1 LTRKY
6 NFSHSDLENILLAKD
21 YLGVSWIPKAL
32 RNNQNKIVKE
42 WLLAIDDFEKE
53 FGVNKNEILRSVGK
67 EIDSIYDLNSAIRTN
82 NYNVVNILLAN
93 IKA

>member
-1 LTRKY
+1 
-6 NFSHSDLENILLAKD
+6 
-21 YLGVSWIPKAL
+21 
-32 RNNQNKIVKE
+32 E

-93 IKA
+93 IKAKMFKNEINKEDILKLMAAREWTGESDKWTKASGLYSA